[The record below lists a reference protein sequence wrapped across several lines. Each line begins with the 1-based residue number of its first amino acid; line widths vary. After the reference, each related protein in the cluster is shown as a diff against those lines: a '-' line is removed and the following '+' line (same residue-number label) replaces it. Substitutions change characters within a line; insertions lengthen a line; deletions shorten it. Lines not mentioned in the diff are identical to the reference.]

1 MDIPSSP
8 DTPAVRAK
16 RGRPKWIPPNLETVR
31 ALKAQGMSNA
41 SIAHVLGISEQTLYA
56 RKKDYFEFSQAL
68 QKGLAEEE
76 LVVTNALHERIKAGD
91 TASIIWRTKTHPNM
105 RWKEATDLN
114 MNVSGQIDVDANSRQ
129 QEQMASFK
137 RMLQVMTPDERDALA
152 LIMSR
157 AQKRLA
163 QPQQVLETSA
173 GLMTDDEDED

>member
-91 TASIIWRTKTHPNM
+91 TACVLRADTPRHLSIDR
-105 RWKEATDLN
+105 DLN
-114 MNVSGQIDVDANSRQ
+114 
-129 QEQMASFK
+129 
-137 RMLQVMTPDERDALA
+137 
-152 LIMSR
+152 
-157 AQKRLA
+157 
-163 QPQQVLETSA
+163 
-173 GLMTDDEDED
+173 